1 MSLMLS
7 TSVESGA
14 RKIHHGQVHCAKPA
28 LGPVPGPVWEISWE
42 NLFFLVMQ
50 NHMGV
55 CEVPIKV
62 FSCSEKEFFEEVF
75 SLT

>member
-14 RKIHHGQVHCAKPA
+14 RKIHHGQAHCAKPA
-28 LGPVPGPVWEISWE
+28 VGPVPGPVGEISWE

-50 NHMGV
+50 DHTGV
-55 CEVPIKV
+55 CEVRIKV
-62 FSCSEKEFFEEVF
+62 FYFKEVF